1 MSPLK
6 KKRPMRPKLLHNL
19 RRQTKTMSNKVT
31 RIKGLI
37 KRKAQLIQATILLL
51 KKLRE
56 TKQEPEKE
64 QEV

>member
-1 MSPLK
+1 
-6 KKRPMRPKLLHNL
+6 MRPKLLRNL
-19 RRQTKTMSNKVT
+19 RRQTKTISNKVT
-31 RIKGLI
+31 RTKGVI
-37 KRKAQLIQATILLL
+37 KRKALLIQATILLL